1 MLNLNK
7 YTPLFMKRFLPI
19 LMRASY
25 TRIHIDR
32 NLYMWVF
39 LKLRGQKSTLFGTST
54 KSSTFLRQTLLIKCR
69 QPQNTSSKIYLS
81 MYTFVKEYLQPF
93 WGLFTVFSYQN
104 NESQSTWPFSRE
116 IYRGEVMNSTERP
129 GKERMRRSSI
139 PMLLPYEVTDPQG
152 CQEAQLKLYVF
163 FITTKCDILV
173 LLHCMNIKAVSI
185 KTQKKYFS
193 ILINYNGSS

>member
-7 YTPLFMKRFLPI
+7 YTPLFMKMFLPI
-19 LMRASY
+19 LVRASY

-139 PMLLPYEVTDPQG
+139 PMLLPYEGMSRST
-152 CQEAQLKLYVF
+152 AQIICIFYHHK
-163 FITTKCDILV
+163 
-173 LLHCMNIKAVSI
+173 MW
-185 KTQKKYFS
+185 YFS
-193 ILINYNGSS
+193 FTSLYEHKSSIYQNTEKIF

>member
-7 YTPLFMKRFLPI
+7 YTPLFMKMFLPI

-93 WGLFTVFSYQN
+93 WGLFTVFSKA
-104 NESQSTWPFSRE
+104 SQRDRF
-116 IYRGEVMNSTERP
+116 RGKFTEVRSWTQRKDP
-129 GKERMRRSSI
+129 GKNECGVVRSRCYYLMKWRIHRGVKKHSSNY
-139 PMLLPYEVTDPQG
+139 MYFLSPQN
-152 CQEAQLKLYVF
+152 VIF
-163 FITTKCDILV
+163 
-173 LLHCMNIKAVSI
+173 
-185 KTQKKYFS
+185 
-193 ILINYNGSS
+193 

>member
-1 MLNLNK
+1 MQDCICIFIRHSRLRDFSHYITQKFLCSKAQSLESSNKGYMLNLNK

-93 WGLFTVFSYQN
+93 
-104 NESQSTWPFSRE
+104 
-116 IYRGEVMNSTERP
+116 
-129 GKERMRRSSI
+129 
-139 PMLLPYEVTDPQG
+139 
-152 CQEAQLKLYVF
+152 
-163 FITTKCDILV
+163 
-173 LLHCMNIKAVSI
+173 
-185 KTQKKYFS
+185 
-193 ILINYNGSS
+193 

>member
-7 YTPLFMKRFLPI
+7 YTPLFMKMFLPI

-81 MYTFVKEYLQPF
+81 MYTFVKKILTAILRSFYCFLLPKQWKPVNV
-93 WGLFTVFSYQN
+93 TVFAGN
-104 NESQSTWPFSRE
+104 LPRWGHELNGKTRE
-116 IYRGEVMNSTERP
+116 RTN
-129 GKERMRRSSI
+129 
-139 PMLLPYEVTDPQG
+139 
-152 CQEAQLKLYVF
+152 A
-163 FITTKCDILV
+163 
-173 LLHCMNIKAVSI
+173 A
-185 KTQKKYFS
+185 
-193 ILINYNGSS
+193 